1 MSRGEF
7 YGRIQKL
14 LKENRDD
21 KRRRKKKEVCKLKDS
36 VGKIQDLFGLKK
48 FVVSAK
54 QQQMDSI

>member
-1 MSRGEF
+1 M
-7 YGRIQKL
+7 
-14 LKENRDD
+14 KENRDD

>member
-1 MSRGEF
+1 MT
-7 YGRIQKL
+7 K
-14 LKENRDD
+14 KE
-21 KRRRKKKEVCKLKDS
+21 KKKVCKLKYS